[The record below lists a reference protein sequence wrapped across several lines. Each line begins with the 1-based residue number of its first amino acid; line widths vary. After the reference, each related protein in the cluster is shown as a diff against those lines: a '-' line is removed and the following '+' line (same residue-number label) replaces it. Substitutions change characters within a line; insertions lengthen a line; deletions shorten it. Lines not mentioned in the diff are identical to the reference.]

1 MMSALKRDF
10 FTGLTALVGLVGLV
24 VTLWLIGDLKDVVQE
39 TYTFTLKLN
48 SASTLGETSRV
59 ALNGVKVGG
68 VLKSRNQDNPA
79 EGVVLTL
86 KIKQGVRIPD
96 NFTVYVDRGFVGE
109 SVLQL
114 DIPEPTPEHPAST
127 GFVEPGSVYS
137 RRAKTLFDAISDPMR
152 EPLAK
157 LNVVADSIEKLA
169 ATYDKVGNEA
179 LDLMK
184 PRTPAEVQA
193 GAAPNIRS
201 SLASIEKTLTGAQ
214 AWLNDDALRA
224 DTKTAI
230 SKVSTTADAWTAT
243 AKSTDTQ
250 VTTLGPKI
258 SDAIDE
264 AKATMRRVGS
274 AADQVNEIAAAI
286 NKGDGTAGKFINN
299 PDLYN
304 NLNDAAAR
312 LEKALVELQLLIQK
326 YKSEG
331 IPIKL

>member
-1 MMSALKRDF
+1 MMSSLKRDF

-24 VTLWLIGDLKDVVQE
+24 VTLWLIGDLKDVVQK

-68 VLKSRNQDNPA
+68 VLKSRNQDHPA

-86 KIKQGVRIPD
+86 KINQGVRIPD

-109 SVLQL
+109 SILQL
-114 DIPEPTPEHPAST
+114 DVPEPTAASPASMS
-127 GFVEPGSVYS
+127 FVEPGSVYS
-137 RRAKTLFDAISDPMR
+137 RRAKTLFDAISDPLR

-157 LNVVADSIEKLA
+157 LGVVADSVQRLSE
-169 ATYDKVGNEA
+169 TYDKVGNEA
-179 LDLMK
+179 LDIMS
-184 PRTPAEVQA
+184 PRTIAEVEA
-193 GAAPNIRS
+193 GAAPNLRS
-201 SLASIEKTLTGAQ
+201 SLASIERTLAGARE
-214 AWLNDDALRA
+214 WLNDDAFRA
-224 DTKTAI
+224 ETKAAI
-230 SKVSTTADAWTAT
+230 AKVGTTADAWTTT
-243 AKSTDTQ
+243 AKSADSQ
-250 VTTLGPKI
+250 VASLGPKVNA
-258 SDAIDE
+258 AIEE
-264 AKATMRRVGS
+264 ATSTMRRVGA

-286 NKGDGTAGKFINN
+286 NKGDGTAASFINN

-304 NLNDAAAR
+304 NLNGAAAR